1 MNTITKNTKLTR
13 AQIIDQYEAMR
24 EALDTTRQELRAER
38 ENLARERASHEAT
51 KDALRHLQ
59 DLRAKAVAKA
69 KAATATPENKA
80 EKPTPTGGQPMT
92 INEFCAAY
100 CAEHGTKSVP
110 KDVVKTWKA
119 SFKCTCPKCGGNGLY
134 GTDDICYACAGTGE
148 QTVADAERNKAYWR
162 ING

>member
-1 MNTITKNTKLTR
+1 MNTVTSRSTK
-13 AQIIDQYEAMR
+13 AQMYAAFETMR
-24 EALDTTRQELRAER
+24 EALDATRQELRAER